1 MLWSWEATRFVVM
14 LRLKK
19 VGFDELEAALE
30 PGTKSL
36 TSCSI
41 SSVTRPRS
49 LMYGTKVRMTPTS
62 RYSTVVVVTGGF
74 VAVFRTEVVMGI
86 WSTTL
91 IFDFFPFVAMT
102 LGEEMTDARPSSAS
116 DRNAAVSRFVFSIT

>member
-1 MLWSWEATRFVVM
+1 MLWSWEATRFVLM

-19 VGFDELEAALE
+19 VGFDWPADE
-30 PGTKSL
+30 PTTKSL

-41 SSVTRPRS
+41 SSVTSPRS

-62 RYSTVVVVTGGF
+62 RYSTEVVVTGGF
-74 VAVFRTEVVMGI
+74 VLVFRTEVVIGI

-102 LGEEMTDARPSSAS
+102 LGEERTDALPSSAS
-116 DRNAAVSRFVFSIT
+116 DRNAAVRRFVFSIT

>member
-19 VGFDELEAALE
+19 VGLSE
-30 PGTKSL
+30 PAPMVLTSL

-62 RYSTVVVVTGGF
+62 RYSTEVVVTGGF
-74 VAVFRTEVVMGI
+74 VLVFRTEVVIGI

-102 LGEEMTDARPSSAS
+102 LGEERTDARPSSAS
-116 DRNAAVSRFVFSIT
+116 DRNAAVRRFVFSIT

>member
-1 MLWSWEATRFVVM
+1 MLWSWEATRLVVM
-14 LRLKK
+14 LRLKN
-19 VGFDELEAALE
+19 VGFDPAAMVL
-30 PGTKSL
+30 TSL

-41 SSVTRPRS
+41 SSVTSPRS

-74 VAVFRTEVVMGI
+74 VLVFRIEVVMGI

-91 IFDFFPFVAMT
+91 ILDFFPFVAMT
-102 LGEEMTDARPSSAS
+102 LGEERTDARPSSAS
-116 DRNAAVSRFVFSIT
+116 DRNAAVSLFVFSMM